1 MVGPKREYSQGIMK
15 AILSGNEAVARGCY
29 ESGLH
34 VAAAYPGTPSTEILE
49 NITQYPEIKA
59 QWAPNEKVAFEV
71 AMGACFEGARSLAAM
86 KHVGLNVA
94 ADPFMSVSL
103 IGAPGGL
110 IVISADDPG
119 MHSSQ
124 NEQDNRYYARF
135 AGYPCFEP
143 ADSQESKDFIAEAL
157 NVSITH
163 DVPVLYRMTTR
174 VCHSK
179 GVVDL
184 AERSEFP
191 IQGFQRDPKK
201 YVVLPAHAR
210 ARHSWALER
219 YQRLKEYAESTSCNR
234 MEKGSLHVGIITH
247 GITYQYVR
255 EILPEASVLKLGL
268 TYPLPL
274 NQIRRFAES
283 VRELYVVEELEPFIE
298 EQIRAAGIDCA
309 GKHFWPRT
317 GELNPDIVR
326 NGFIRAGVLKSSS
339 EIREPEQVIA
349 RPPIFC
355 PGCPHRA
362 VYVALNKLK
371 ATVCSDIGCYT
382 LGALPPLNATDTCVE
397 MGASIGVAVGMA
409 TARGSGKGIVATI
422 GDSTF
427 LHSGMTGLLNAVT
440 QNAGITI
447 VILDNRITA
456 MTGGQHHPGTG
467 MNLDGQ
473 ASKPVEF
480 ARLCQSLGVEHIK
493 VIDSYDLK
501 QTQEVLKTEMASDDL
516 SVVITNRPCALYPP
530 ENRKTV
536 KRLPFKVNTEI
547 CIGCHACFR
556 VSCPAVSEADTKTD
570 KGLTQSHIDP
580 QLCTGCSVCA
590 QVCPV
595 QAIQQVTNE

>member
-1 MVGPKREYSQGIMK
+1 MK

-34 VAAAYPGTPSTEILE
+34 IATAYPGTPSTEILE

-71 AMGACFEGARSLAAM
+71 AMGACFEGARTLVAM

-110 IVISADDPG
+110 IVVTADDPG

-124 NEQDNRYYARF
+124 NEQDNRTYAKF

-157 NVSITH
+157 RISIEY

-174 VCHSK
+174 ICHSK
-179 GVVDL
+179 GIVELGDRVDY
-184 AERSEFP
+184 P
-191 IQGFQRDPKK
+191 ISGFQPDPKK
-201 YVVLPAHAR
+201 FVVLPAHAR
-210 ARHSWALER
+210 VRRHWALER
-219 YQRLKEYAESTSCNR
+219 LHRLTEYAEITPLNTI
-234 MEKGSLHVGIITH
+234 ETGSRPIGVITNGIS
-247 GITYQYVR
+247 YQYVC
-255 EILPEASVLKLGL
+255 EIMPDVSILKLGVS
-268 TYPLPL
+268 YPLPM
-274 NQIRRFAES
+274 QKIQQFAQS
-283 VRELYVVEELEPFIE
+283 VDQLFVIEELEPFIE
-298 EQIRAAGIDCA
+298 DQILAAGIACQ
-309 GKHFWPRT
+309 GKQFWPTT
-317 GELNPDIVR
+317 GEFTPDIVQI
-326 NGFIRAGVLKSSS
+326 GFVKAGVLKETSAFVK
-339 EIREPEQVIA
+339 PEEVIA

-371 ATVCSDIGCYT
+371 ATVSSDIGCYT
-382 LGALPPLNATDTCVE
+382 LGALPPLSATDTCVE

-427 LHSGMTGLLNAVT
+427 MHSGMTGLLNAVT
-440 QNAGITI
+440 QNAGITV
-447 VILDNRITA
+447 VILDNSITA

-467 MNLDGQ
+467 KNLDGRS
-473 ASKPVEF
+473 SKPVEF
-480 ARLCQSLGVEHIK
+480 AKLCQSLGVDRIK
-493 VIDSYDLK
+493 VIDPYDLI
-501 QTQEVLKTEMASDDL
+501 QTQEVLKAEMETDTL
-516 SVVITNRPCALYPP
+516 SVVLTNRPCALYPP
-530 ENRKTV
+530 ENRKKV
-536 KRLPFKVNTEI
+536 LQVPFHVNTDV

-556 VSCPAVSEADTKTD
+556 VSCPAISEADTKTK
-570 KGLTQSHIDP
+570 KGLTQSCIDP

-595 QAIQQVTNE
+595 QAIQRVNHE